1 MKRITATLSIPLAIL
16 LIAGIG
22 YAQRGN
28 GPGDGTGRRA
38 PRMERHYDLNTVE
51 TISGE
56 VVAVETTAGERGYPG
71 AHLMLKTDGG
81 TLPVHLGPQ
90 WHLKDQPLQV
100 KVGDQITVTGSRVT
114 YEEKPAVIAGEI
126 TRGNDA
132 LKLRDE
138 TGRPLWA
145 GRDKGPANAPGKEKS
160 NRAY

>member
-1 MKRITATLSIPLAIL
+1 MKRITATLSLPLAIL

-38 PRMERHYDLNTVE
+38 PRMERNYDMNTVE

-56 VVAVETTAGERGYPG
+56 VVSLETPAGKGGYPG
-71 AHLMLKTDGG
+71 SHLMLKTDGE
-81 TLPVHLGPQ
+81 TIPVHLGPA
-90 WHLKDQPLQV
+90 WHMNEQPLQV
-100 KVGDQITVTGSRVT
+100 KVGDQITVKGSRVI

-126 TRGNDA
+126 TRGSES

-145 GRDKGPANAPGKEKS
+145 GRDKGPAKAPGKDRPR
-160 NRAY
+160 RAY